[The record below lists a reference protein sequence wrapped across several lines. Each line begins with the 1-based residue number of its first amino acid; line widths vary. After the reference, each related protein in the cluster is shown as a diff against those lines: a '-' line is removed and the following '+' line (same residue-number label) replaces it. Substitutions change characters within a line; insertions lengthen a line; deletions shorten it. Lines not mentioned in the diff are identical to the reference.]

1 MSRKTKTPVCPK
13 CKAKKV
19 VPIVYGMPSTEML
32 EKSNRDD
39 EVALGGCIIMDGQPI
54 WFCNACDHEFK

>member
-1 MSRKTKTPVCPK
+1 MSRKTKTPECPK
-13 CKAKKV
+13 YKAKKV

-32 EKSNRDD
+32 EKSNRD
-39 EVALGGCIIMDGQPI
+39 EVALGGCVVMDGQPK